1 MQVFDICPMG
11 LAFAPMSPA
20 HLWVVGMPAVV
31 THALAARLVPEGGV
45 PAGTAVAMG
54 LVPTQ
59 QCLALRSHRGQ
70 QEVRSFSE
78 YFPEQIMQLTSPE
91 YLDMVFTAYL
101 DVVFMY
107 VWIWCLYIIWIWYL
121 WFISTLVLLCG
132 VCGLYPGYQGGFWSS
147 EEEEGLP

>member
-1 MQVFDICPMG
+1 MNHLVRKLALGFSRAFGALAHCFPQAAGAAVQVFDICPMG

-78 YFPEQIMQLTSPE
+78 YFPEQIMQLT
-91 YLDMVFTAYL
+91 
-101 DVVFMY
+101 
-107 VWIWCLYIIWIWYL
+107 
-121 WFISTLVLLCG
+121 
-132 VCGLYPGYQGGFWSS
+132 
-147 EEEEGLP
+147 